1 MNILNSRLP
10 GYKYQGEFEID
21 GIVYPGGMV
30 ADSEHGSIT
39 LIVSKMLDGEE
50 AKGYS
55 QKNYRRISMIHGV
68 VNGGKNVTL
77 FKCRCKQN
85 DYTEYAEDNKH
96 QRLIFSAEYI
106 IISGR
111 NDIHTTYDRF
121 QFTIENGMAW
131 SKISQILVMDNPH
144 GGDPSQVRFRGNNYS
159 KSFIMGG
166 SQITFRSQLHN
177 RELMDENRRECFTL
191 EERLQITITP
201 REPST
206 IFYFLSMRDQLV
218 DMISFG
224 TKDNVNILSQYLICG
239 PEEPRHE
246 EQHLVVTN
254 KKTLP
259 INHTPPEEYNFQLD
273 QLPRSRDVSRSL
285 NRLEPIFRL
294 YASFYRYDDMPL
306 EMVFLNAMQALET
319 LHGRFYHVPYSKQN
333 LPDDI
338 VHIPKKITLSE
349 RITALLEKG
358 EDQIFA
364 PICNQELC
372 FVERVVIARNYYT
385 HYHESMW
392 QSALDSECLYD
403 VVRILKC
410 ILEYFICAQL
420 GVDISARVK
429 EEINKICMDLN
440 GQPVDIFQP

>member
-10 GYKYQGEFEID
+10 GYKYQGDFEID
-21 GIVYPGGMV
+21 GITYSGGMV
-30 ADSEHGSIT
+30 ADGEHGSIT

-55 QKNYRRISMIHGV
+55 QKNYRRIPMIHGV

-77 FKCRCKQN
+77 FKCRCKEN
-85 DYTEYAEDNKH
+85 DYTEYAEDKKH

-106 IISGR
+106 VISGR
-111 NDIHTTYDRF
+111 NDIHTTYNRF

-131 SKISQILVMDNPH
+131 SQISQILVIDNPH
-144 GGDPSQVRFRGNNYS
+144 GGEPNQVRFRGNSYS
-159 KSFIMGG
+159 KWFIMGG
-166 SQITFRSQLHN
+166 SQIFFRSQLNN
-177 RELMDENRRECFTL
+177 RELMNENRRESFTL
-191 EERLQITITP
+191 QERLQITITP
-201 REPST
+201 KEPCS
-206 IFYFLSMRDQLV
+206 ISYFLSMRDQLV
-218 DMISFG
+218 DMISFAI
-224 TKDNVNILSQYLICG
+224 KDNVNILSQYLICG
-239 PEEPRHE
+239 PEDPRYA

-259 INHTPPEEYNFQLD
+259 INHTPPEEYNFKLD
-273 QLPRSRDVSRSL
+273 QLPRTKDAARAV
-285 NRLEPIFRL
+285 NRLEPILRL

-306 EMVFLNAMQALET
+306 EMVFLNATQALET

-338 VHIPKKITLSE
+338 APAYKKITLSE
-349 RITALLEKG
+349 RITALLEKS
-358 EDQIFA
+358 EDKIFA
-364 PICNQELC
+364 PLFNQELR

-385 HYHESMW
+385 HYHESQW

-410 ILEYFICAQL
+410 ILEYFICVQL
-420 GVDISARVK
+420 GVDISSRVQ
-429 EEINKICMDLN
+429 EEINKICIGID
-440 GQPVDIFQP
+440 GQVINIFDV